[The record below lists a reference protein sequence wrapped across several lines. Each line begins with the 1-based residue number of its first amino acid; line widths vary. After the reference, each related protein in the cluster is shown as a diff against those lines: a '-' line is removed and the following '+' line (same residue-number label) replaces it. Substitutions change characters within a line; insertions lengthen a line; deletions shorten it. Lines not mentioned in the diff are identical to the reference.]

1 MWLRRRARRSGGSA
15 ASASEAEREKTA
27 RLPAG
32 HSAVGWECDRASGI
46 WELGRVARARVW
58 ASFVHC
64 GYRSMTRVYDLAHG
78 EEKRRTTLPKQLS
91 YTVATGLSPLKKRT

>member
-1 MWLRRRARRSGGSA
+1 
-15 ASASEAEREKTA
+15 
-27 RLPAG
+27 
-32 HSAVGWECDRASGI
+32 
-46 WELGRVARARVW
+46 VARARVW